1 MQPMFLN
8 WLIFFLPLVT
18 VIITVLNSSAFVF
31 LVADERLTEY
41 ITCSSIYSLA
51 VWVSHWVVPS
61 IHKFEKD
68 KLPDIRLMQFLLSG
82 IGILLFNGL
91 VPGEIAIAF
100 SFLLIL
106 ECVFFHSGLLV
117 IYSMTSRFHILE
129 VSRGILNLGNLVLCI
144 FVFARSPSYLV
155 WGQAINVGIIG
166 IISFYVG
173 NRALTA
179 GVAVFSRRTIS
190 QTVRAALKSQNTR
203 LMLLAR
209 FLEIG
214 IILALTHLET
224 LGALVTVKFAV
235 MVAQA
240 LALNARAISTSYIMA
255 LTLAVLTLGLGAVIE
270 VNAVLEGF
278 LPEALRSIVWRDLT
292 VALIFQIPF
301 TWLLCR
307 SLRSR

>member
-1 MQPMFLN
+1 MVLN
-8 WLIFFLPLVT
+8 RLIFFLPLVT

-41 ITCSSIYSLA
+41 ITCSSIYSLI
-51 VWVSHWVVPS
+51 VWVSHWIVPS
-61 IHKFEKD
+61 IHKFERD

-100 SFLLIL
+100 SVLLIL
-106 ECVFFHSGLLV
+106 ECFFFHSGLLV
-117 IYSMTSRFHILE
+117 IYSKTSTFHILE
-129 VSRGILNLGNLVLCI
+129 ISRGVLNLGNLVLCI
-144 FVFARSPSYLV
+144 FVFARAPSYLV

-166 IISFYVG
+166 IISYYVG

-203 LMLLAR
+203 FMLLAR
-209 FLEIG
+209 VLEIG
-214 IILALTHLET
+214 IILAFTHLET
-224 LGALVTVKFAV
+224 LGALVAVKLAV

-255 LTLAVLTLGLGAVIE
+255 LTLAVFTVGLGAVIE

-278 LPEALRSIVWRDLT
+278 LPAALQSIVWRDLT
-292 VALIFQIPF
+292 VALIFQVPF

-307 SLRSR
+307 SLQSR

>member
-1 MQPMFLN
+1 MAFNRFIFL
-8 WLIFFLPLVT
+8 LPLVT
-18 VIITVLNSSAFVF
+18 VAITVINSSAFVF
-31 LVADERLTEY
+31 LVADEQLTEY
-41 ITCSSIYSLA
+41 IMCSSIYSLL
-51 VWVSHWVVPS
+51 VWVSHWIAPS
-61 IHKFEKD
+61 IYKFEKD
-68 KLPDIRLMQFLLSG
+68 KLPDIRLMQFMLSG
-82 IGILLFNGL
+82 IGIFLFNGL
-91 VPGEIAIAF
+91 VPGMIAIAF
-100 SFLLIL
+100 SCVLIL
-106 ECVFFHSGLLV
+106 ECFFFHSGLLV
-117 IYSMTSRFHILE
+117 IYSKTNTFHVLEIL
-129 VSRGILNLGNLVLCI
+129 RGVLNLGNLVLCI
-144 FVFARSPSYLV
+144 FVFERSPSYLV

-173 NRALTA
+173 NCALTA
-179 GVAVFSRRTIS
+179 GVAVFSLKTIS

-214 IILALTHLET
+214 MILALTHLET
-224 LGALVTVKFAV
+224 LGALVAVKLAV

-240 LALNARAISTSYIMA
+240 LALNARALSTSYIMA
-255 LTLAVLTLGLGAVIE
+255 FTLAVLTLGLGAVIE